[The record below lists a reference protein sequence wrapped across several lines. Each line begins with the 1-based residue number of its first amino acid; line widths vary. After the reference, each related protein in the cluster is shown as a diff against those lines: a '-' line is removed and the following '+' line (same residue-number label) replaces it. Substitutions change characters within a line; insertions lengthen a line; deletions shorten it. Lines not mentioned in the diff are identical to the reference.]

1 MGVLKYFFTLLLV
14 AISCSAYSR
23 TGYRIEVD
31 AGESGGKAYLQLLQW
46 DRKVDI
52 DSVMAD
58 KEGVF
63 LFKGKSP
70 LLPGEY
76 SVRYSGGIFEFFV
89 SRTGYVK
96 EEFRM
101 SSGKLLHERGSE
113 ENRYFARFQNFL
125 KEGWKSLSSAGQMQ
139 KIIDSLYLEVSEKA
153 GGSLLE
159 SFLKMS
165 SSSSD
170 IYALVC
176 DSKVEHSRFARNYIV
191 EYLKKVEMNSCSVAI
206 AKVDSLIAMSAENLR
221 PLVAEEAFDLFYNSK
236 IMGHE
241 GVACHIAEN
250 YFLNGEIELE
260 DSDKLFLIKSFV
272 MFNTSSLVGKRAA
285 ELSLEDTSGRVV
297 SLIETV
303 HSGEFTILYFYT
315 DDCVNCTAQTPE
327 IVNVIDSYQR
337 GVLNFYSVYTG
348 TDSSR
353 WKGYV
358 DKHFFSYNPFVNW
371 VNVWDPEAESSYHL
385 LYGVLSTPKL
395 FLIDRHGVIVGRNL
409 DAGSLRQLLD
419 SFSAE
424 RDQMHR
430 LFDGCFAGG
439 ETDRQ
444 FVERTIDTV
453 CSRVSRN
460 GDLYKRVADELY
472 LYLASA
478 DSYAMQQ
485 GSVYLAEKYIV
496 PQASLWNDEYYIMQL
511 KEAVEAFNMNRLG
524 ERAANL
530 HLVNEGGASVSLWD
544 IGGKYKL
551 LYFFKPDCGVCS
563 QTTVLL
569 KDLKKRYADALDC
582 RIIAVN
588 TARDRNKWLKYII
601 ENDLDWINLWDDT
614 KSSVIFENYFL
625 KEVPQIYLLDANNVV
640 LAKNVAPQDLE
651 YLFKMLEN
659 REKEQ

>member
-1 MGVLKYFFTLLLV
+1 MDASVLFAVKGADGTELFDTD
-14 AISCSAYSR
+14 AEAAASR
-23 TGYRIEVD
+23 LSYASERLA
-31 AGESGGKAYLQLLQW
+31 AG
-46 DRKVDI
+46 D
-52 DSVMAD
+52 
-58 KEGVF
+58 F
-63 LFKGKSP
+63 
-70 LLPGEY
+70 
-76 SVRYSGGIFEFFV
+76 
-89 SRTGYVK
+89 
-96 EEFRM
+96 
-101 SSGKLLHERGSE
+101 
-113 ENRYFARFQNFL
+113 
-125 KEGWKSLSSAGQMQ
+125 
-139 KIIDSLYLEVSEKA
+139 
-153 GGSLLE
+153 
-159 SFLKMS
+159 
-165 SSSSD
+165 
-170 IYALVC
+170 
-176 DSKVEHSRFARNYIV
+176 
-191 EYLKKVEMNSCSVAI
+191 
-206 AKVDSLIAMSAENLR
+206 
-221 PLVAEEAFDLFYNSK
+221 EEAY
-236 IMGHE
+236 
-241 GVACHIAEN
+241 
-250 YFLNGEIELE
+250 
-260 DSDKLFLIKSFV
+260 
-272 MFNTSSLVGKRAA
+272 AA
-285 ELSLEDTSGRVV
+285 V
-297 SLIETV
+297 SAL
-303 HSGEFTILYFYT
+303 
-315 DDCVNCTAQTPE
+315 
-327 IVNVIDSYQR
+327 
-337 GVLNFYSVYTG
+337 
-348 TDSSR
+348 
-353 WKGYV
+353 
-358 DKHFFSYNPFVNW
+358 
-371 VNVWDPEAESSYHL
+371 
-385 LYGVLSTPKL
+385 
-395 FLIDRHGVIVGRNL
+395 
-409 DAGSLRQLLD
+409 GSD

-430 LFDGCFAGG
+430 LFDDCFAGG

-530 HLVNEGGASVSLWD
+530 HLVNEGGASLSLWD